1 MYEKYLRT
9 RGIFYGVLLFSVVG
23 MLVMSF
29 VVKKVYVREIML
41 VPSIEEAS
49 ELQSQT
55 AMFFQLSRGLMATP
69 VQIFLDLASPY
80 SFKREFIEE
89 YGLDSIFEIKNPDKQ
104 VKLLESKI
112 EMEVLPSASILIR
125 VYDSDP
131 DRASRLAQ
139 WYVEFLNRKANYA
152 LNVKGRELRKF
163 LERRLAEVK
172 ANIAEIQDSIERLE
186 REANILATAPE
197 EILGPSLSKILETLA
212 SKEAEYSVLRASYSE
227 DVPDVSRVRR
237 EVQVLRRKVKEE
249 FKKLPPALRKA
260 VSYRMELEVQSK
272 VYATLYE
279 EYERARLM
287 EMKNNPML
295 QPVSPPHGPQKRV
308 WPKRVIPAITVVVG
322 LSFALALMLSSF
334 VALDRLRDTTVGRI
348 ITSMRGD
355 VLP

>member
-1 MYEKYLRT
+1 MYEKYLKV

-29 VVKKVYVREIML
+29 TVRKVYVREVML

-89 YGLDSIFEIKNPDKQ
+89 YGLDSILDTKNPDRQ

-125 VYDSDP
+125 VYDPDP
-131 DRASRLAQ
+131 DRASRLAE

-152 LNVKGRELRKF
+152 LNVKGRELRRF

-172 ANIAEIQDSIERLE
+172 GRISEIQDSIERLE
-186 REANILATAPE
+186 RESNILATAPE
-197 EILGPSLSKILETLA
+197 DILGPSLSSILETLA
-212 SKEAEYSVLRASYSE
+212 SKEAEYAVLRASYSE
-227 DVPDVSRVRR
+227 DVPDVRKVKR
-237 EVQVLRRKVKEE
+237 EVQVLRNKIRRE
-249 FKKLPPALRKA
+249 FKRIPPAIRKA
-260 VSYRMELEVQSK
+260 VSYRMELEVQGK

-279 EYERARLM
+279 EYEKARLM

-295 QPVSPPHGPQKRV
+295 QPVSPPYGPKKRV

-334 VALDRLRDTTVGRI
+334 VVLDRLRDTTLGRI

-355 VLP
+355 ILP